1 MSQYNVTVANNNI
14 TITTATID
22 QTISVVPTSHAL
34 SLSRTGG
41 QGSQGNSISGAEV
54 NASNELII
62 TISDSAGTVVN
73 TINAGEIDIS
83 GNTITLDDLQNVDA
97 SSVDNGDTIVYNSS
111 TSRWTTR
118 KSSTDD
124 ISDIDNSLRAEGA
137 ILVYDST
144 TSKYKSTQLLNSS
157 GTKIIGGTF

>member
-83 GNTITLDDLQNVDA
+83 GNTITLDDLQDVDA
-97 SSVDNGDTIVYNSS
+97 SAVDNGDTIVYNSS

-157 GTKIIGGTF
+157 GTQIIGGTF